1 MQDQETS
8 NSPLALSEL
17 TPELKAAVFISII
30 KPYTLLGEQA
40 IIEDVKEQIGRVLA
54 GDLDRP
60 AAMLAGHAEA
70 LDALFY
76 NLLSQAQQAKDFD
89 AIVALTTAAVKA
101 HEGCRSAVEGLATF
115 RRLAAGIE

>member
-1 MQDQETS
+1 MQQQDKHITPIAVGL
-8 NSPLALSEL
+8 SPEM
-17 TPELKAAVFISII
+17 KAASFICGI
-30 KPYTLLGEQA
+30 KPYASFSEQVV
-40 IIEDVKEQIGRVLA
+40 IDEVTQQIGRVRD

-89 AIVALTTAAVKA
+89 AIVALTAAAGKA
-101 HEGCRSAVEGLATF
+101 QEGCRSAVEGLATF
-115 RRLAAGIE
+115 KRLAADIE